1 MNSYFCTMDRRIIPT
16 SDGTPT
22 LYVPGLGEHYHSI
35 HGARR
40 ESEHIFIESALDY
53 FPGDPVRVL
62 EFGFGTGLN
71 ALLTL
76 RRAKETGRQIFYHAL
91 EKYPLEAG
99 EVEEVCSYFR
109 DLHFEWADLERIHSV
124 PWGRQT
130 VIDPYFSILKEQVDF
145 RETTISG
152 GPYNVIYFDAFAP
165 AVQPDLWSE
174 EVFRKIH
181 SATAPGGV
189 LTTYSV
195 KGSVRRNLQSAGFT
209 VKKIEGPPGKRE
221 ITRATKDSVE

>member
-1 MNSYFCTMDRRIIPT
+1 MDRRIIRT

-22 LYVPGLGEHYHSI
+22 LYVPGLDEHYHSI

-40 ESEHIFIESALDY
+40 ESEHIFIRAALDY
-53 FPGDPVRVL
+53 STGNPVRVL

-76 RRAKETGRQIFYHAL
+76 RRARETGRAIVYHAL
-91 EKYPLEAG
+91 EKYPLNDG
-99 EVEEVCSYFR
+99 EVKEVCSCFR
-109 DLHFEWADLERIHSV
+109 DVRGERRDLERIHSV
-124 PWGRQT
+124 SWGT
-130 VIDPYFSILKEQVDF
+130 WNGIDPNFSIFKEQVDF
-145 RETTISG
+145 RETTIGG
-152 GPYNVIYFDAFAP
+152 GPYHVIYFDAFAP

-174 EVFRKIH
+174 ALFRKIY

-195 KGSVRRNLQSAGFT
+195 KGWVRRNLQSAGFA
-209 VKKIEGPPGKRE
+209 VEKIEGPPGKRE
-221 ITRATKDSVE
+221 ITRATRNRAE

>member
-1 MNSYFCTMDRRIIPT
+1 MPALD
-16 SDGTPT
+16 
-22 LYVPGLGEHYHSI
+22 EHYHSI

-40 ESEHIFIESALDY
+40 ESEHIFIGAALDY
-53 FPGDPVRVL
+53 STGNPVRVL

-76 RRAKETGRQIFYHAL
+76 RRARETGRRVIYHAL
-91 EKYPLEAG
+91 EKYPLKAT
-99 EVEEVCSYFR
+99 EVEEVCSCFR
-109 DLHFEWADLERIHSV
+109 DVRGERRDLERIHSV
-124 PWGRQT
+124 SWGKWNG
-130 VIDPYFSILKEQVDF
+130 IDPYFSIFKEQVDF
-145 RETTISG
+145 RKTAIGG
-152 GPYNVIYFDAFAP
+152 GPYQVIYFDAFGP

-174 EVFRKIH
+174 ELFRKIY

-195 KGSVRRNLQSAGFT
+195 KGAVRRNLQSAGFT

-221 ITRATKDSVE
+221 ITRAMRVEVEEKNKN